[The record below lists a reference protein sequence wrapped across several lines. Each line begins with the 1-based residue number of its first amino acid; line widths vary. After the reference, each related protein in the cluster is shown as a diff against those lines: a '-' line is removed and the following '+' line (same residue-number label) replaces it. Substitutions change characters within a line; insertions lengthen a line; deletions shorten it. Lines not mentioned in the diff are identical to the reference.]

1 MQLGPKPNARPPV
14 ISVEWD
20 ESVPRMPSDW
30 GYREVPHT
38 ADLGLEV
45 RGASHVEF
53 LTQAAAGLCHLL
65 RCEPAADA
73 AHCERAI
80 HLQAPDLETLLV
92 AWLNELIYLCE
103 EQRICPERFDIQE
116 ASDTELSAVVRG
128 RCPWRTHR
136 VIKAATF
143 HNLVVGC
150 SPEGYQA
157 RITFDV

>member
-1 MQLGPKPNARPPV
+1 MRLGPRPNARLLV
-14 ISVEWD
+14 IIVKWD
-20 ESVPRMPSDW
+20 ENVPRMPSDW

-45 RGASHVEF
+45 RGVSPIEF

-65 RCEPAADA
+65 CCDPAADA
-73 AHCERAI
+73 VHCERDI
-80 HLQAPDLETLLV
+80 QLQALDLETLLV

-103 EQRICPERFDIQE
+103 ELHICPERFDIHN

-143 HNLVVGC
+143 HNLVVGYT
-150 SPEGYQA
+150 PEGYQA